1 MPSAPNPKRTQ
12 PTPAAPRS
20 GAPNKS
26 HNGIKTSKASP
37 GSGSPPSDHTA
48 PYSDTSRSSKKLT
61 KAVRGGGGHGGGSGN
76 KGTMKN
82 KTRNTGD
89 GPEAELSDGSVD
101 TVYWD
106 EHNVRQ
112 REEEA
117 AILREQI
124 PKNEVDIGT
133 LLAEAKHRPG
143 KYSLAGLST

>member
-1 MPSAPNPKRTQ
+1 
-12 PTPAAPRS
+12 
-20 GAPNKS
+20 
-26 HNGIKTSKASP
+26 
-37 GSGSPPSDHTA
+37 
-48 PYSDTSRSSKKLT
+48 
-61 KAVRGGGGHGGGSGN
+61 
-76 KGTMKN
+76 MKN

-143 KYSLAGLST
+143 KYSLAGSSTGSSRIRLRTF